1 MAPLKK
7 NLKSTIVLTVI
18 IVLCIIVITVS
29 FKDASLLK
37 KAKSTTLDF
46 FKPIQEKTFL
56 LFQPISRFFNG
67 INDYFNL
74 RDKMLALKDENTV
87 LQKDYSE
94 NINLKIENE
103 SLRKML
109 GMQIREE
116 LKTLPANVIG
126 FYENKWQSQIIL
138 NVGKRNGILEGMA
151 VITEEGFVG
160 VVVLS
165 SSNTSEVRLIDD
177 PQSSIGARVLSSRKL
192 GVVEGGLDKKIY
204 LNYITESEEIFKG
217 DILITS
223 EFGDYIPPEILIGRV
238 KKVSIVRNDPY
249 KQIEIEPFVDFKK
262 LENVLVIKG

>member
-1 MAPLKK
+1 MAPSKK
-7 NLKSTIVLTVI
+7 NLKSTIVLAVI

-37 KAKSTTLDF
+37 KAKSTTLDVF
-46 FKPIQEKTFL
+46 EPVQEKTFL

-67 INDYFNL
+67 INDYFKL
-74 RDKMLALKDENTV
+74 REKMIALKNEKAA

-109 GMQIREE
+109 GLQIREE
-116 LKTLPANVIG
+116 HKTLPAKVIG
-126 FYENKWQSQIIL
+126 FNENKWQSQIIL
-138 NVGKRNGILEGMA
+138 NVGKSNGIVEGMA
-151 VITEEGFVG
+151 VITEKGLVG
-160 VVVLS
+160 VIVLS
-165 SSNTSEVRLIDD
+165 SNDTSEVRLIND

-192 GVVEGGLDKKIY
+192 GIVEGDLDKNIY
-204 LNYITESEEIFKG
+204 LNYIAASEEIFKG

-223 EFGDYIPPEILIGRV
+223 GFGEYIPPEILIGRI
-238 KKVSIVRNDPY
+238 KKVFIVQDNPY
-249 KQIEIEPFVDFKK
+249 KQIVIEAFVDFKK

>member
-7 NLKSTIVLTVI
+7 NLKSTIVLAVI

-29 FKDASLLK
+29 FKDASLLE
-37 KAKSTTLDF
+37 KAKSVTLDF
-46 FKPIQEKTFL
+46 FKPVQEKTFL

-67 INDYFNL
+67 INDYFKL
-74 RDKMLALKDENTV
+74 REKMLALKDENAA

-103 SLRKML
+103 SLRKIL
-109 GMQIREE
+109 GLQIREE
-116 LKTLPANVIG
+116 HKTMVAKVIG

-151 VITEEGFVG
+151 VITEDGLVG

-165 SSNTSEVRLIDD
+165 SNNTSEVRLIND
-177 PQSSIGARVLSSRKL
+177 PQSSIGARILSSRKL
-192 GVVEGGLDKKIY
+192 GIVEGSLDKKIY
-204 LNYITESEEIFKG
+204 LNYIAANEEIFKG

-223 EFGDYIPPEILIGRV
+223 EFGDYIPPEILIGRI
-238 KKVSIVRNDPY
+238 KKVSIVVNNPY

>member
-7 NLKSTIVLTVI
+7 NLKSTIVLAVI

-46 FKPIQEKTFL
+46 FKPVQEKIFL
-56 LFQPISRFFNG
+56 LFQPISRFFNS
-67 INDYFNL
+67 IKDYFKL
-74 RDKMLALKDENTV
+74 REKMLALKDENAV

-103 SLRKML
+103 SLRKMFGL
-109 GMQIREE
+109 QIRQEH
-116 LKTLPANVIG
+116 KTLLANVIG

-138 NVGKRNGILEGMA
+138 NVGKADGILEGMA
-151 VITEEGFVG
+151 VITEEGLVG

-165 SSNTSEVRLIDD
+165 SNNTSEVRLIND

-192 GVVEGGLDKKIY
+192 GIVEGGLDKKVY
-204 LNYITESEEIFKG
+204 LNYIATNEDIFKG

-223 EFGDYIPPEILIGRV
+223 EFGEYVPSEILIGRI
-238 KKVSIVRNDPY
+238 KKVSIVQNNPY